1 MMKHL
6 NSQILYNLEWQMV
19 AITDSFE
26 LIAYCTLFSTSD
38 KHVQSDML
46 RCKLMNSDFSET
58 KFQLIF

>member
-1 MMKHL
+1 
-6 NSQILYNLEWQMV
+6 MV

-26 LIAYCTLFSTSD
+26 LIAYCTLFSTSG

-46 RCKLMNSDFSET
+46 RCKLMNSYFSET